1 MAKSL
6 KWISLAVLGLLV
18 VVAGCVGL
26 TGKDRVLFLRYITI
40 SRVFSGVSG
49 NFPLFLVGLR
59 LGYERFGRK

>member
-26 TGKDRVLFLRYITI
+26 IGKDRVLFSRYITFFLL
-40 SRVFSGVSG
+40 FSEGNG
-49 NFPLFLVGLR
+49 NFPLFSLD
-59 LGYERFGRK
+59 